1 MIASAMYQLC
11 DLLFLTSLK
20 IYWLKITKS
29 FANMADVPFVSSI
42 RVRQILSSVIATSL
56 AQSEKK

>member
-1 MIASAMYQLC
+1 MYQLC

-20 IYWLKITKS
+20 NYWLKITKS
-29 FANMADVPFVSSI
+29 FTNMADVPFVSSI